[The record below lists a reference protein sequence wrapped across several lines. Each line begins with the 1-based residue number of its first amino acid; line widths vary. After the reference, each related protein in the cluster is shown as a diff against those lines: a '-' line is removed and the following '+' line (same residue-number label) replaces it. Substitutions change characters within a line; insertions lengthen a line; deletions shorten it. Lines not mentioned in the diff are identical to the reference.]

1 MAGGAF
7 QRAAADIARRVG
19 LLIFAAMFL
28 SVAVLFACAAM
39 AMGLAQ
45 VMPLWAALATT
56 AGTVLLICLI
66 LLLMASR
73 EPGAQKG
80 DGDGE
85 AAGPDAQAAAIGAAL
100 GRSVRRKPK
109 TTLLLALGAG
119 LVLGL
124 NPGLRRDIF
133 ALLRDPPER

>member
-80 DGDGE
+80 DSE

-100 GRSVRRKPK
+100 GRSVRQKPK

-133 ALLRDPPER
+133 ALLRDPPKR